1 MEKAKIFGLMFDV
14 FDDTVIPKA
23 VDSTV
28 DIDTSTN
35 ILDQLREA
43 HKTYLEEGIV
53 YVVVNNVLFFV
64 GNNGWLEKV
73 QSEFSNLDDM
83 RGVLI

>member
-1 MEKAKIFGLMFDV
+1 MLGFMLDV
-14 FDDTVIPKA
+14 FDDAVVPKA

-28 DIDTSTN
+28 DIDTSTD
-35 ILDQLREA
+35 ILDQLKET

-53 YVVVNNVLFFV
+53 YVVFNNVLFFV

-73 QSEFSNLDDM
+73 QSEFSNLDDI